1 MHSKTSWTLKLSPQA
16 EKDLAW
22 FRKTDQKL
30 YQKCFDLTLAVMKD
44 PTSGIGKPE
53 ALKYLGGN
61 VWSRRMN
68 QEHRMVYEIF
78 DTLVVV
84 VAYRYHYTR

>member
-1 MHSKTSWTLKLSPQA
+1 MHSKTSWSLKISPQA

-22 FRKTDQKL
+22 FRKTDRKL
-30 YQKCFDLTLAVMKD
+30 YQKCFDLTLAVMKN
-44 PTSGIGKPE
+44 PVSGIGKPE

-61 VWSRRMN
+61 VWSRRVN

-84 VAYRYHYTR
+84 AAYRHHYK

>member
-1 MHSKTSWTLKLSPQA
+1 MPSKTSWSLKLSPQA

-22 FRKTDQKL
+22 FRKTDRKL

-61 VWSRRMN
+61 VWSRRVN
-68 QEHRMVYEIF
+68 QEHRMVYEI
-78 DTLVVV
+78 LILLSL
-84 VAYRYHYTR
+84 